1 MITLIWLQYA
11 PTSPFLSDLLY
22 TWSGRLAKPTGPS
35 GTRGIWCRVG
45 VTLASLATS
54 LVMLLLL
61 LVASL
66 VLVTLSPLLR
76 LAWLE
81 GVSCSWLASSS
92 SSSSMMLS
100 PIRPGPDSWILS
112 VSVSTCNRMDCSLL
126 KLGRPRKDHNG
137 RAGWLA
143 QIIQA
148 TEGSSLHIAL
158 LSHSVLILKALVDT
172 FNKVKVIVNSRV
184 FSFYFEFF
192 ANLRLNLCS
201 PR

>member
-54 LVMLLLL
+54 LVILL

-66 VLVTLSPLLR
+66 VLLVTLSPLLR

-112 VSVSTCNRMDCSLL
+112 VSVSTCNRMDYIRLL
-126 KLGRPRKDHNG
+126 KLGRTRK
-137 RAGWLA
+137 
-143 QIIQA
+143 
-148 TEGSSLHIAL
+148 
-158 LSHSVLILKALVDT
+158 
-172 FNKVKVIVNSRV
+172 
-184 FSFYFEFF
+184 
-192 ANLRLNLCS
+192 
-201 PR
+201 